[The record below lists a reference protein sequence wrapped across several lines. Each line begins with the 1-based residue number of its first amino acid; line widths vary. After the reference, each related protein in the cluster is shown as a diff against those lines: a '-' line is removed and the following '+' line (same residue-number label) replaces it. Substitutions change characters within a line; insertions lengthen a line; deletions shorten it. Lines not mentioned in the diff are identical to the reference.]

1 MSSNNS
7 NQQDELKLV
16 PETLLKKRHNLDELK
31 AKRAANLGKKGNK
44 KVYSSKSKRLYVKK
58 AETFLAQAKT
68 RKNNDI
74 RFKRVMKKGMQKRA
88 SNKPTFATKTLEEVD
103 EEQETS
109 TSIQYQSNSVGA
121 NMVFC
126 IRIHDNVGMS
136 GRLRR
141 VLYKL
146 RLKEQHT
153 GVFVEYTEEN
163 RKLLQLVEPWVLYGI
178 PSKSMVDDLIRRR
191 GHGRVAGKRVPLS
204 DNVMIE
210 QALGSKTG
218 IICVEDLVEEICS
231 TGTSFNAANAFLW
244 PFQLRAPKSRFETQK
259 LNQKEGK
266 EYGDKGQE
274 IDEYIKV
281 ML

>member
-1 MSSNNS
+1 MSSSSNN
-7 NQQDELKLV
+7 DLKLV
-16 PETLLKKRHNLDELK
+16 PETILKKRHNLDQLK
-31 AKRAANLGKKGNK
+31 AKRAANELQKGNR
-44 KVYSSKSKRLYVKK
+44 KVYSSSKKRLYVKK

-68 RKNNDI
+68 RKNHDI

-88 SNKPTFATKTLEEVD
+88 SNKKVVQQKVIQD
-103 EEQETS
+103 EEEEEET
-109 TSIQYQSNSVGA
+109 TTIQYQSNSVGS

-136 GRLRR
+136 GRIRK

-146 RLKEQHT
+146 RLKQQHE
-153 GVFVEYTEEN
+153 GVFVKYTEEN

-191 GHGRVAGKRVPLS
+191 GHGRVGGKRIPLS
-204 DNVMIE
+204 DNVIIE
-210 QALGSKTG
+210 DALGTKTG
-218 IICVEDLVEEICS
+218 IICVEDLVEELCEPS
-231 TGTSFNAANAFLW
+231 DSFATANAFLW

-266 EYGDKGQE
+266 EYGDKGEE
-274 IDEYIKV
+274 IDEYIKI